1 MIYFRCDEKINIS
14 KATKYSFQIIGLK
27 PTDSS
32 TYASCVQGLPTVTFE
47 LPCSYVTPKVQVH
60 FYLLLFL
67 TSTRYVSTTSV
78 WVTTAVVYLTVCI
91 KYLIIPV
98 CRNHVRKMSEFKG
111 HALKRFVKLGNLCTQ
126 YAYIVRPRADLI

>member
-47 LPCSYVTPKVQVH
+47 LPCSYVTPKVQVQFCH
-60 FYLLLFL
+60 FF
-67 TSTRYVSTTSV
+67 S
-78 WVTTAVVYLTVCI
+78 
-91 KYLIIPV
+91 PV
-98 CRNHVRKMSEFKG
+98 CVNNIGVVDNGCGLFNSMYKVSYNSRLSKPCQKMSEFKG
-111 HALKRFVKLGNLCTQ
+111 HALKRIVKLGNLCTQ
-126 YAYIVRPRADLI
+126 YANIVRPRADLI